1 MALRVLG
8 LAKDLRTDT
17 NVIYAQVPIA
27 EYLRLI
33 GDDFEGF
40 SIQRRREKHKAYVRM
55 RKDII
60 DGALLPA
67 ITLAVKPDRVAGLN
81 KLIRQNKMPV
91 LAKRLSV
98 PGHANILDGLQRTYI
113 LKDLESEGHKFKKG
127 QTLLVEFWCESEIK
141 HLAYRMI
148 ILNAGQKPMSMR
160 HQIELLFST
169 IRSRLE
175 SQVPN
180 LEIYTEREEGRRR
193 GPRKY
198 ALDRLAVAY
207 QCFLTQTPETQRDNI
222 IAQQL
227 IEAEALDSTEA
238 ELSDRFEQFVEYLK
252 RYADLDEKICRVYEQ
267 QVTSG
272 NISIPTGT
280 QWFGSDNVM
289 NSFFG
294 AVAQFG
300 SQASR
305 SARIKQA
312 IDKLEAELAKSKKNA
327 DPMGLATLH
336 SIIDGINPRK
346 VNVGFATR
354 RLITN
359 GFKEYFRDSGDT
371 PIEECWKLS
380 SE

>member
-1 MALRVLG
+1 MPLRVLG

-17 NVIYAQVPIA
+17 NVIYAQVPIT
-27 EYLRLI
+27 EYLKLI

-60 DGALLPA
+60 EGALLPA
-67 ITLAVKPDRVAGLN
+67 ITLAVKPDRVTTLN
-81 KLIRQNKMPV
+81 SLIRRNKMTA

-113 LKDLESEGHKFKKG
+113 LKDLETEGHKFKKG
-127 QTLLVEFWCESEIK
+127 QTLLVEFWCEKEIK

-169 IRSRLE
+169 IRTRLQ
-175 SQVPN
+175 SQVPQ
-180 LEIYTEREEGRRR
+180 LEIFTEREQGRRR
-193 GPRKY
+193 GPRKF

-222 IAQQL
+222 VAQQL

-238 ELSDRFEQFVEYLK
+238 ELSEKFEHFVEYLK
-252 RYADLDEKICRVYEQ
+252 RYTDLDDEICRVYDQ
-267 QVTSG
+267 QVTTG
-272 NISIPTGT
+272 GISIPTGT
-280 QWFGSDNVM
+280 QWFGSENVM

-300 SQASR
+300 SQPSR
-305 SARIKQA
+305 AARIRDA
-312 IDKLEAELAKSKKNA
+312 IDKLETELEAAKTNS

-359 GFKEYFRDSGDT
+359 GFKEFFRDSGDT
-371 PIEECWKLS
+371 SIEECWKLS